1 MSKIELELMRHNVTP
16 AQFLA
21 YVRASVKKHGYQEY
35 TSDLD
40 LEYFAAGND
49 LNFDINNKNNPSAP
63 VAYERSVSK
72 PYECQTYV
80 RYWDGSTYNEIIE
93 FDFWDDKTGTG
104 YYYLLDTQA

>member
-1 MSKIELELMRHNVTP
+1 MLAERI
-16 AQFLA
+16 FLTSLL
-21 YVRASVKKHGYQEY
+21 YFSRALR
-35 TSDLD
+35 T
-40 LEYFAAGND
+40 FAA
-49 LNFDINNKNNPSAP
+49 LFDINNKNNPSAP

-80 RYWDGSTYNEIIE
+80 RNWDGSTYNEIIE